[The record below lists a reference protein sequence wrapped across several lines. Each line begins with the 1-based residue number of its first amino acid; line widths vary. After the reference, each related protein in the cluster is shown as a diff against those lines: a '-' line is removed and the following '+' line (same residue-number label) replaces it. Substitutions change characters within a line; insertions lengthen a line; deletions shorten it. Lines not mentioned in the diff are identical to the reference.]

1 MLTRPLQDCLQL
13 YLQGAG
19 APGPSSTGRDG
30 KEKLETDMRMF
41 CLQVVDTVLIQKWVD
56 FAFFSFPLLSLSLL

>member
-1 MLTRPLQDCLQL
+1 MFIAIQDCLQL

-19 APGPSSTGRDG
+19 APGPSTTGRDG

-41 CLQVVDTVLIQKWVD
+41 CLQVVDTVLIQK
-56 FAFFSFPLLSLSLL
+56 